1 MLKKEMKKKKNK
13 ENIETKPVGKFRA
26 TLRKIRVKCFT
37 KQEKEHSERFW
48 NIVDFLNKYSALFH
62 LFLALVIVFIVEFIS
77 RRNGASAINFVRI
90 HPLAYLYNSFIVFA
104 SLMVVY
110 LFRRRGFMRVLISAI
125 WIVLGITNGC
135 ILSKRVTPF
144 TYNDLSTI
152 SDLFAMTN
160 TNYVTI
166 PMIVAI
172 VVGAVLLIAF
182 LIMFFI
188 KGPRFVGKKHP
199 IIVPALVAAVLFVGI
214 PAVTS
219 AATSTNVVETY
230 YHNIAQGYMDNGFIY
245 SFSSTVIDR
254 GMSKPDDYSE
264 EAMYDLQLGMEEKK
278 EQTETKSPNVICILL
293 ESFCDPDQLTNLELS
308 EDPVPFYHYLEQNF
322 TSGYCNVPVV
332 GAGTANTEFEVLTGM
347 SVKYFGTGE
356 LPYKTVLKE
365 RDCESAASDLTKLG
379 YGTHVVHNNG
389 GNFYSRANA
398 FAMMGFDTF
407 SSKEC
412 LYITDYTPN
421 GSWAED
427 DILVDETIKSFDATE
442 GPDFSYIIT
451 VGTHGDYP
459 TTPVIDDP
467 KYLVSGLND
476 EGKTNS
482 WTYYFNQLHK
492 TDLFIER
499 LISELEKRDEDTIV
513 VMFGDHL
520 PTMGLTD
527 DDMVSG
533 DIYKTEYITWNNMGL
548 DKNDCDLYSYQLL
561 ASTFDSI
568 GIHEGTVFSYHQQ
581 EMKAQT
587 EEEIYNRGLEL
598 IQYDILY
605 GERYLYG
612 GIDLYPA
619 SELVMGLD
627 DIVISNVSAIEQ
639 TDTLIISG
647 NNFTPWSKVYINGSK
662 VSTTVI
668 NKNTLSISLDKISN
682 GDTIV
687 VNCMGSSNTVF
698 RSSNEVVYED
708 GAVFE
713 VEGTETTETTQSTEQ

>member
-1 MLKKEMKKKKNK
+1 MPNNENKFKKFMGKVKN
-13 ENIETKPVGKFRA
+13 G
-26 TLRKIRVKCFT
+26 LHKIRITCFT
-37 KQEKEHSERFW
+37 KKQKEHSERFY

-62 LFLALVIVFIVEFIS
+62 LLMALIIVFIVEFIS
-77 RRNGASAINFVRI
+77 RRNAASAINFVRI

-104 SLMVVY
+104 SLMIVY

-125 WIVLGITNGC
+125 WIILGITNGC

-152 SDLFAMTN
+152 SDLFTMTN

-166 PMIVAI
+166 PMIVMI
-172 VVGAVLLIAF
+172 IVGAVLLISF
-182 LIMFFI
+182 LVMLFI
-188 KGPRFVGKKHP
+188 KGPRFEGKKHP
-199 IIVPALVAAVLFVGI
+199 IIVPAIVAAVLFIGI

-219 AATSTNVVETY
+219 AATSTNIVETY

-254 GMSKPDDYSE
+254 GMSEPDDYSKDTMLDIVFDMTNHNE
-264 EAMYDLQLGMEEKK
+264 V
-278 EQTETKSPNVICILL
+278 TETKSPNVICILL
-293 ESFCDPDQLTNLELS
+293 ESFCDPEQLNILELN
-308 EDPVPFYHYLEQNF
+308 EDPIPYYHYLEKNF

-365 RDCESAASDLTKLG
+365 RNCESAASDLKKLG
-379 YGTHVVHNNG
+379 YASHVVHNNG

-459 TTPVIDDP
+459 TTQIIDDP
-467 KYLVSGLND
+467 EYTVSGLND
-476 EGKTNS
+476 DGKTNA

-499 LISELEKRDEDTIV
+499 LITELEKRDEDTIV

-527 DDMVSG
+527 DDMKSG

-548 DKNDCDLYSYQLL
+548 EKKDCELYSYQLL

-568 GIHEGTVFSYHQQ
+568 GIHNGTVFGYHQQ
-581 EMKAQT
+581 KMKAEAEET
-587 EEEIYNRGLEL
+587 EYMRGLEL
-598 IQYDILY
+598 IQYDLLY
-605 GERYLYG
+605 GKRYMYG
-612 GIDLYPA
+612 GFDLYPA
-619 SELVMGLD
+619 TDLVMGLD
-627 DIVISNVSAIEQ
+627 EIEIKHLTAIEQ
-639 TDTLIISG
+639 TGMLVISG
-647 NNFTPWSKVYINGSK
+647 DNFTPWSKVFVNGDK

-668 NKNTLSISLDKISN
+668 NRNTLSISLDKVSD
-682 GDTIV
+682 GDSIV
-687 VNCMGSSNTVF
+687 VNCMGSSNTIF
-698 RSSNEVVYED
+698 RSSNEVIYNETQ
-708 GAVFE
+708 ATE
-713 VEGTETTETTQSTEQ
+713 TEETEGTEPTE